1 MRKMC
6 TAGKDNGLG
15 WGSPRKR
22 DSIESIE
29 CDEGQ
34 YQTDQIAIIQKSDTA
49 QVRVSRGIWNGS
61 EVIDIRTWRRFKGKS
76 TFVPTRKG
84 ITVDIRLREELIEA
98 LQSMS
103 GRSK

>member
-6 TAGKDNGLG
+6 TAGKDDGQG
-15 WGSPRKR
+15 WESPWKSE
-22 DSIESIE
+22 SIESIE

-34 YQTDQIAIIQKSDTA
+34 YQTDQIAIIQKSDA
-49 QVRVSRGIWNGS
+49 VQVRVSRGIWNGS
-61 EVIDIRTWRRFKGKS
+61 EVIDLRTWRRFKGKS

-84 ITVDIRLREELIEA
+84 ITVDLRLREELIDA

-103 GRSK
+103 GLPE